1 MDHGE
6 YRNRIGQLE
15 KEVKKLNDDND
26 HLRKTNFKNAEVSV
40 KKESVLKSLVESL
53 RNEIDALKSTH
64 LIENLE
70 KENEELKS
78 RVEDLESDKR
88 ALEMTVD
95 YNDKENEEAIKH
107 YQTEYEILQ
116 DKVIKLQTCDD
127 CALKFEDKTE
137 FKNHILVGHYVENL
151 KCNNCRKGF
160 QEKVRMKEHNMSSH
174 LLQTT
179 TQIKCNECAHESREE
194 DALKTHISIEH
205 ARKSNMLE
213 ILRKEKEVLERL
225 SQQKIN
231 LYDSLYKLKQK
242 EIKQVQKCFCKGGFC
257 RIAHFRYRWINSQSD
272 TFFNKLKLMN
282 SNSLNE
288 KKRNIK
294 CENCDLEFNNEDD
307 LKKHIESHESDSK
320 LQCHE
325 CDQIFNSDECLK
337 SHYEINHKPSPFEST
352 FFNPSL
358 NRSKFLCQPC
368 EKAFPDEDYLL
379 SHMELEHNV

>member
-116 DKVIKLQTCDD
+116 EEVINLKTCDECD
-127 CALKFEDKTE
+127 VKFEEKDE
-137 FKNHILVGHYVENL
+137 MKNHIQLEHCVEHF
-151 KCNNCRKGF
+151 KCDNCRKGF
-160 QEKVRMKEHNMSSH
+160 KVKDLLKQHIASSH
-174 LLQTT
+174 LLETT
-179 TQIKCNECAHESREE
+179 TRFICNECKHESSG
-194 DALKTHISIEH
+194 K
-205 ARKSNMLE
+205 ML
-213 ILRKEKEVLERL
+213 
-225 SQQKIN
+225 
-231 LYDSLYKLKQK
+231 
-242 EIKQVQKCFCKGGFC
+242 
-257 RIAHFRYRWINSQSD
+257 
-272 TFFNKLKLMN
+272 
-282 SNSLNE
+282 
-288 KKRNIK
+288 
-294 CENCDLEFNNEDD
+294 
-307 LKKHIESHESDSK
+307 
-320 LQCHE
+320 
-325 CDQIFNSDECLK
+325 
-337 SHYEINHKPSPFEST
+337 
-352 FFNPSL
+352 
-358 NRSKFLCQPC
+358 
-368 EKAFPDEDYLL
+368 
-379 SHMELEHNV
+379 